1 MTHDV
6 THDSRAHA
14 LADDPSVQ
22 DPEAYLPLRSEG
34 VARQLADIDRA
45 GTTDAAS
52 IQDRPIVVITMRGA
66 RSGKLRRVPL
76 MRVEHE
82 GRYLAV
88 ASKGGHP
95 QHPTWF
101 HNINAHPD
109 VLVQDGSTTYPLR
122 ARLLEQGPERQKWW
136 ERAVAAFPPY
146 ADYQERAAHRLIP
159 LFVLEPVT

>member
-1 MTHDV
+1 MTL
-6 THDSRAHA
+6 DSRPHA

-22 DPEAYLPLRSEG
+22 DPQAYLPMASEG

-45 GTTDAAS
+45 GTTDAAT
-52 IQDRPIVVITMRGA
+52 IQDRPIVVITMRGV

-95 QHPTWF
+95 THPTWF
-101 HNINAHPD
+101 HNITADGD
-109 VLVQDGSTTYPLR
+109 VLVQDGTVTHPLR
-122 ARLLEQGPERQKWW
+122 SRLLEEGPERQEWW
-136 ERAVAAFPPY
+136 DRAVAAFPPY
-146 ADYQERAAHRLIP
+146 AEYQQRAAHRTIP
-159 LFVLEPVT
+159 LFLLEPVD